1 MNLLRMSNVGLYLGT
16 FNPIHNGHV
25 TLAKYFSEL
34 PELDQVLVV
43 ISPQSPFKIED
54 TFINDIERLELAK
67 TIFKKF
73 KNVKVSDIEFKMS
86 KPNFTIDTLKE
97 FKKIHKYNNLILLI
111 GEDNLVGF
119 KKWKDYERIIE
130 IAEVYVYPRDTNH
143 KIPGEILKNEN
154 IKLVDAPKI
163 KISSSHIR
171 SLLKENKKIDHLV
184 PKEVINFFDSKI

>member
-1 MNLLRMSNVGLYLGT
+1 MSNVGLYLGT

-67 TIFKKF
+67 TVFKNF

-86 KPNFTIDTLKE
+86 S
-97 FKKIHKYNNLILLI
+97 LILQL
-111 GEDNLVGF
+111 
-119 KKWKDYERIIE
+119 
-130 IAEVYVYPRDTNH
+130 TH
-143 KIPGEILKNEN
+143 
-154 IKLVDAPKI
+154 
-163 KISSSHIR
+163 
-171 SLLKENKKIDHLV
+171 
-184 PKEVINFFDSKI
+184 